1 LKSKLSPLGYN
12 NEAIGKILDN
22 PVEVLNG
29 IDGEELKNLALE
41 GYQQGFRNVFLTGT
55 GLALFA
61 LVVAFFLMP
70 QINLDRQ
77 DDDQLKDEARK
88 KYDEKK
94 ARKKAQKSGTATPAS
109 MELDIPAKV
118 DEIEKQ

>member
-1 LKSKLSPLGYN
+1 M
-12 NEAIGKILDN
+12 EI
-22 PVEVLNG
+22 LNG
-29 IDGEELKNLALE
+29 IDGDELKNLALE
-41 GYQQGFRNVFLTGT
+41 GYQQGFRTVFLTGT
-55 GLALFA
+55 GLSLFA

-77 DDDQLKDEARK
+77 DDDQLKEEARK

-109 MELDIPAKV
+109 MELDIPAKA